1 MAQIDIETIE
11 RLYKDRNTIHE
22 KVYTTYST
30 FDSYGKH
37 YVQIDTYGRSD
48 REIPG
53 KISQTIQL
61 DETSAKYIFDL
72 LKKEYNFD

>member
-1 MAQIDIETIE
+1 MAQLDIEKIE

-30 FDSYGKH
+30 FNSGGKH

-48 REIPG
+48 REQPG
-53 KISQTIQL
+53 KISQSIQL
-61 DETSAKYIFDL
+61 DEKSARYLFDL
-72 LKKEYNFD
+72 LKAEYNF

>member
-1 MAQIDIETIE
+1 MAQLDIEKIE

-30 FDSYGKH
+30 FNSYGKH

-48 REIPG
+48 GEQPG
-53 KISQTIQL
+53 KISQSIQL
-61 DETSAKYIFDL
+61 DEKSARYLFEL
-72 LKKEYNFD
+72 LKVEYKF